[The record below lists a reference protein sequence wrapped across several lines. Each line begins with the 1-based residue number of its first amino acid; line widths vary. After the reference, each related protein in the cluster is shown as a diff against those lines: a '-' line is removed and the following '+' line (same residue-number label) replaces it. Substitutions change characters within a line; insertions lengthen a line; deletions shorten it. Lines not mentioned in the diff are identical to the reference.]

1 MLLPSGG
8 RFSMPDE
15 LGPDEL
21 GLGELGPDEVRLD
34 GQKADPSPRRPR
46 PHARSRN
53 AASRHV
59 TSLRRSRRRLVGE
72 EHPTAATADEAS
84 PTPAPSDLT
93 EDDGDAARSTRAR
106 LRASLLRPGRGQTLA
121 AIILFIVGA
130 AGVMQFRINATD
142 ETYASARR
150 EDLIQLLDGLSAES
164 RRLEGEIA
172 HLEQT
177 RSDLRSG
184 ADTQRVARAEAE
196 RQLAELSILAGTAA
210 AEGRGIRMRIADPTS
225 AVDARVLLD
234 AVEEMR
240 DAGAEVIEVNNTI
253 RVVASTWFGSDAR
266 GLVIDGKP
274 VSRPITL
281 EVIGEPHDL
290 EEAARFRGG
299 IVSEI
304 TGPKIGGQVQLEQ
317 VDRVVIESLHAS
329 RENEYARPAAP
340 PPTPR

>member
-1 MLLPSGG
+1 
-8 RFSMPDE
+8 MPDD
-15 LGPDEL
+15 LGPE
-21 GLGELGPDEVRLD
+21 EPAPDEVRFG
-34 GQKADPSPRRPR
+34 GQQGGSSLRRSR
-46 PHARSRN
+46 RHARSPH

-59 TSLRRSRRRLVGE
+59 TSLRRSQQRLIGG
-72 EHPTAATADEAS
+72 EHPTTVAADEVS
-84 PTPAPSDLT
+84 PTPAVPNLSD
-93 EDDGDAARSTRAR
+93 DVDATRSTRAR
-106 LRASLLRPGRGQTLA
+106 LRASLLHPGRGQILA

-150 EDLIQLLDGLSAES
+150 EDLIQLLDGLSTES

-172 HLEQT
+172 QLEET

-184 ADTQRVARAEAE
+184 ADTQRVARTEAE
-196 RQLAELSILAGTAA
+196 RQLGELSILAGTAP
-210 AEGRGIRMRIADPTS
+210 AEGRGIRMRIADPNS
-225 AVDARVLLD
+225 AVDSRVLLD

-266 GLVIDGKP
+266 GLVIDDKP

-329 RENEYARPAAP
+329 RENQYARPAAP

>member
-1 MLLPSGG
+1 
-8 RFSMPDE
+8 MPED
-15 LGPDEL
+15 LGPE
-21 GLGELGPDEVRLD
+21 ELGPDEVRLG
-34 GQKADPSPRRPR
+34 GQRGGSSLRRQR
-46 PHARSRN
+46 RHARSSH

-59 TSLRRSRRRLVGE
+59 TSLRRSQQRLIGE
-72 EHPTAATADEAS
+72 DHSTTVAADELS
-84 PTPAPSDLT
+84 PTPAAPNSSD
-93 EDDGDAARSTRAR
+93 DDVDATRSTRAR
-106 LRASLLRPGRGQTLA
+106 LRASLLHPGRGQILA

-150 EDLIQLLDGLSAES
+150 EDLIQLLDGLSTES

-172 HLEQT
+172 QLEET

-184 ADTQRVARAEAE
+184 ADTQRVARTEAE
-196 RQLAELSILAGTAA
+196 RQLAELSILAGTAP
-210 AEGRGIRMRIADPTS
+210 AEGRGIRLRIADPNS
-225 AVDARVLLD
+225 AVDSRVLLD

-266 GLVIDGKP
+266 GLVIDDKP

-329 RENEYARPAAP
+329 RENHYARPAAP

>member
-1 MLLPSGG
+1 
-8 RFSMPDE
+8 MPDE
-15 LGPDEL
+15 IRP
-21 GLGELGPDEVRLD
+21 D
-34 GQKADPSPRRPR
+34 GQKVDPSPRRPR

-72 EHPTAATADEAS
+72 EYPTTVTADEAA

-93 EDDGDAARSTRAR
+93 EDDVDAARSTRAR
-106 LRASLLRPGRGQTLA
+106 LRASLLRPGRGQILA

-164 RRLEGEIA
+164 RRLEGEITQ
-172 HLEQT
+172 LEQT

-196 RQLAELSILAGTAA
+196 RQLTELSILAGTTP
-210 AEGRGIRMRIADPTS
+210 AEGRGVRMRIADPHS
-225 AVDARVLLD
+225 AVDARVLLN

-281 EVIGEPHDL
+281 EIIGEPHDL

-317 VDRVVIESLHAS
+317 ADRVVIESLHAS
-329 RENEYARPAAP
+329 RENQYARPAAP